1 MQRIFACLLLVVLFL
16 NVLPVV
22 GNAVEGAGNIV
33 YFDDGSYMTVEII
46 TNDARVSG
54 SKTGIKQ
61 YTYYDVDGVSQW
73 KAALT
78 GSFTYTGS
86 SATCTSSSVSVTIY
100 DSSWY
105 EIYKLASKSG
115 NVAKASVT
123 MGDKLVGGTVT
134 EVPVNLTLTC
144 DVNGNL
150 S

>member
-16 NVLPVV
+16 NVWPVV

-86 SATCTSSSVSVTIY
+86 SAT
-100 DSSWY
+100 
-105 EIYKLASKSG
+105 
-115 NVAKASVT
+115 
-123 MGDKLVGGTVT
+123 
-134 EVPVNLTLTC
+134 
-144 DVNGNL
+144 
-150 S
+150 